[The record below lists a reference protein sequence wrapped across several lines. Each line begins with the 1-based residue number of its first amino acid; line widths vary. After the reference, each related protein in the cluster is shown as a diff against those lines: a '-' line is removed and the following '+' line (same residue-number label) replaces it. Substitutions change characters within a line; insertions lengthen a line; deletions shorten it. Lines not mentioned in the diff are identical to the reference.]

1 MDKHWK
7 LERQRLGE
15 EEILITTPTD
25 VLNFLAF
32 ESYRQFRVL
41 IADDYQCY
49 ALARKDKNV
58 F

>member
-1 MDKHWK
+1 MGKHWK

-49 ALARKDKNV
+49 ALARTD
-58 F
+58 